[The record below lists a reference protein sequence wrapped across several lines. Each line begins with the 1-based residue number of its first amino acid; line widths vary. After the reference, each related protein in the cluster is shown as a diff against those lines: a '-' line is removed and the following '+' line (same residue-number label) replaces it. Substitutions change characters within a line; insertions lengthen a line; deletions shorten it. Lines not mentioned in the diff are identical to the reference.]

1 MGLEY
6 RGAGSTEE
14 ILDAVVAATGD
25 HPAWYFN
32 ECLMSVKMFRRAL

>member
-14 ILDAVVAATGD
+14 ILDAVAATGD